1 MLFYQKMEE
10 AFSTKLCDKVYIL
23 EIFNIHH
30 FDELSCSAVTDRPGY
45 YFMSHHLLKFLISLP
60 QSLIFMQT
68 VLFCDHVLSA
78 TISFFHSRQF
88 CYFMLIKIDLAI
100 ISEMIS
106 ISHFCFFIFFF
117 FFSYR
122 FSVIDD
128 FKWFWMKRYCRNN
141 HLMLMLLKTPF
152 FFLHF
157 SYCTLMRFL
166 MVLSVILLIMRII

>member
-1 MLFYQKMEE
+1 MEE
-10 AFSTKLCDKVYIL
+10 AFSTKLCDKVCIL

-45 YFMSHHLLKFLISLP
+45 YFMSHHLLKLLISLP

-68 VLFCDHVLSA
+68 VLFYDHVLSA
-78 TISFFHSRQF
+78 TITFFHNRQF
-88 CYFMLIKIDLAI
+88 CYFMLIKIDFAI
-100 ISEMIS
+100 ILEMIS

-117 FFSYR
+117 FSHW

-128 FKWFWMKRYCRNN
+128 FKWFWMKLYCRNN